1 MSKKNIMLTIN
12 DVTALLQATGV
23 CEEDI
28 LKIENLKTKIE
39 NRELV
44 ISVIGQF
51 KRGKTSFING
61 VLEAAVLPVGII
73 PVTSV
78 ATKIQYGEELAQVFY
93 KTGESQTV
101 PLDQLVGYIAEQQ
114 NPNNQKGVSFVN
126 LFLPD
131 EFLKAGIT
139 LVDTP
144 GVGSIHQSNTD
155 EAYAFMKD
163 SDAIIFMLSVD
174 CPINE
179 IEREFL
185 IEARNYASK
194 FYFAI
199 NKIDTISPA
208 DLKDYLGYCHEII
221 CEIMG
226 VNGIELFAISA
237 KSKAGMDELFA
248 KIAEDIKVSA
258 DRIIIESVEIKFR
271 EVLGA
276 ALSRLQLYRS
286 AYSMPLKNLEEK
298 RAELEEKLGSLDQ
311 ISKDSTFYLL
321 RNIDEL
327 LEQIRAELQDG
338 SAGIREVLSA
348 DMAVVYQKNRET
360 KPKELEK
367 VLMALLESQLTAH
380 LNELSE
386 RGLVRLSL
394 GYEQLAEILN
404 QKIDD
409 LKGFLSKVVA
419 ELFGISYQV
428 DTTVHTLSSRDD
440 FYVKVNQKPG
450 AFLVD
455 MNDLVYLMPRGYANK
470 KIYARYQNKMQTDV
484 EHNTNNMIYN
494 YQYKI
499 RESIRDFKA
508 VLERESETLK
518 QDLTE
523 LVNRVIVDK
532 VNTSQELGGKI
543 KDLDDTCERLT
554 LLLQELNQS

>member
-1 MSKKNIMLTIN
+1 MIKKNIMTTIN
-12 DVTALLQATGV
+12 DVTALLQITGV

-28 LKIENLKTKIE
+28 RKIENLKTKIA

-61 VLEAAVLPVGII
+61 VLETAVLPVGII

-78 ATKIQYGEELAQVFY
+78 ATKISYGEELAEVHF
-93 KTGESQTV
+93 KTGKSQTV
-101 PLDQLVGYIAEQQ
+101 ALEQLVGYIAEQQ

-131 EFLKAGIT
+131 DFLKDGIT

-144 GVGSIHQSNTD
+144 GVGSIHQNNTD

-174 CPINE
+174 SPINE

-185 IEARNYASK
+185 VEARNYAAK

-208 DLKDYLGYCHEII
+208 DLEAYLGYCHDIL
-221 CEIMG
+221 CEIMA
-226 VNGIELFAISA
+226 VDAIELFAISA
-237 KSKAGMDELFA
+237 KTKVGMAELFA
-248 KIAEDIKVSA
+248 KITEDIKVSA
-258 DRIIIESVEIKFR
+258 DQIIIESVQIKFR

-276 ALSRLQLYRS
+276 AISHLELYRR
-286 AYSMPLKNLEEK
+286 AYGMPLKNLEEK
-298 RAELEEKLGSLDQ
+298 RSELEEKLGSLDQ
-311 ISKDSTFYLL
+311 ITRDSTFYLL
-321 RNIDEL
+321 RHIDEL
-327 LEQIRAELQDG
+327 LEQIRTELQDG
-338 SAGIREVLSA
+338 SADIREKLTVA
-348 DMAVVYQKNRET
+348 MAAAYEKNREA
-360 KPKELEK
+360 KPKELEN
-367 VLMALLESQLTAH
+367 VLMTLLENQLSAQ
-380 LNELSE
+380 LNDLSE
-386 RGLVRLSL
+386 RGLASLSS
-394 GYEQLAEILN
+394 GYEHLAELLN

-409 LKGFLSKVVA
+409 LKAFLSKVVV
-419 ELFGISYQV
+419 ELFGINYQV

-440 FYVKVNQKPG
+440 FYVKVNQKPA

-470 KIYARYQNKMQTDV
+470 KIYTRYQSKMQTDV
-484 EHNTNNMIYN
+484 EHNINNMIYN

-499 RESIRDFKA
+499 RESVRDFKA
-508 VLERESETLK
+508 VLERESAALK
-518 QDLTE
+518 QELSE
-523 LVNRVIVDK
+523 LVNRVISDK
-532 VNTSQELGGKI
+532 EDTSKQLGDRIKELDAI
-543 KDLDDTCERLT
+543 SQQLT
-554 LLLQELNQS
+554 FMLSEL

>member
-1 MSKKNIMLTIN
+1 MSKKNIMTTIN
-12 DVTALLQATGV
+12 DVTALLQVTGV

-28 LKIENLKTKIE
+28 GKIENLKTKIA

-78 ATKIQYGEELAQVFY
+78 ATRIQYGNDLAEVHF

-101 PLDQLVGYIAEQQ
+101 ALEQLVGYIAEQQ
-114 NPNNQKGVSFVN
+114 NPNNQKGVYFVN

-131 EFLKAGIT
+131 DFLKDGIT

-144 GVGSIHQSNTD
+144 GVGSIHQNNTD
-155 EAYAFMKD
+155 EAYACMKD

-174 CPINE
+174 SPINE

-185 IEARNYASK
+185 VEARNYAAK

-208 DLKDYLGYCHEII
+208 DLEAYLGYCHDIL
-221 CEIMG
+221 CEIMA
-226 VNGIELFAISA
+226 VDAIELFAISA
-237 KSKAGMDELFA
+237 KTKAGMDELFA
-248 KIAEDIKVSA
+248 KIAGDIKISA
-258 DRIIIESVEIKFR
+258 DRIIMDSVQIKFR

-276 ALSRLQLYRS
+276 ALSHLELYRS

-298 RAELEEKLGSLDQ
+298 REELDEKLASLDQ
-311 ISKDSTFYLL
+311 LTRDSSFYLL
-321 RNIDEL
+321 RHIDEL
-327 LEQIRAELQDG
+327 LEQIRIELQDG
-338 SAGIREVLSA
+338 SAEIREVLSA
-348 DMAVVYQKNRET
+348 DMAVAYEKNREM

-367 VLMALLESQLTAH
+367 ALMTLLENQLSAQ
-380 LNELSE
+380 LNDLSG
-386 RGLVRLSL
+386 RGLASL
-394 GYEQLAEILN
+394 ASGYEHLAELLN

-409 LKGFLSKVVA
+409 LKAFLGKVVA
-419 ELFGISYQV
+419 EIFGINYQV

-440 FYVKVNQKPG
+440 FYVKVNQKQA

-455 MNDLVYLMPRGYANK
+455 MNDLIYLMPRGYTNK
-470 KIYARYQNKMQTDV
+470 KIYTRYQNKILTDV
-484 EHNTNNMIYN
+484 EHNINNMIYN

-499 RESIRDFKA
+499 RESVRDFKA
-508 VLERESETLK
+508 VLERESQTLK
-518 QDLTE
+518 QELSE

-532 VNTSQELGGKI
+532 EDTSKQLGDKI
-543 KDLDDTCERLT
+543 RELDDTCERLT
-554 LLLQELNQS
+554 VLLKEL

>member
-1 MSKKNIMLTIN
+1 MIKKNMMTTIN
-12 DVTALLQATGV
+12 DVTALLQITGV

-28 LKIENLKTKIE
+28 RKIENLKTKIA

-61 VLEAAVLPVGII
+61 VLETAVLPVGII

-78 ATKIQYGEELAQVFY
+78 ATKISYGEELAEVHF
-93 KTGESQTV
+93 KTGKSQTV
-101 PLDQLVGYIAEQQ
+101 ALEQLVGYIAEQQ

-131 EFLKAGIT
+131 DFLKDGIT

-144 GVGSIHQSNTD
+144 GVGSIHQNNTD

-174 CPINE
+174 SPINE

-185 IEARNYASK
+185 VEARNYAAK

-208 DLKDYLGYCHEII
+208 DLEAYLGYCHDIL
-221 CEIMG
+221 CEIMA
-226 VNGIELFAISA
+226 VDAIELFAISA
-237 KSKAGMDELFA
+237 KTKVGMAELFA
-248 KIAEDIKVSA
+248 KITEDIKVSA
-258 DRIIIESVEIKFR
+258 DQIIIESVQIKFR

-276 ALSRLQLYRS
+276 AISHLELYRR
-286 AYSMPLKNLEEK
+286 AYGMPLKNLEEK
-298 RAELEEKLGSLDQ
+298 RSELEEKLGSLDQ
-311 ISKDSTFYLL
+311 ITRDSTFYLL
-321 RNIDEL
+321 RHIDEL
-327 LEQIRAELQDG
+327 LEQIRTELQDG
-338 SAGIREVLSA
+338 SADIREKLTVA
-348 DMAVVYQKNRET
+348 MAAAYEKNREA
-360 KPKELEK
+360 KPKELEN
-367 VLMALLESQLTAH
+367 VLMTLLENQLSAQ
-380 LNELSE
+380 LNDLSE
-386 RGLVRLSL
+386 RGLASLSS
-394 GYEQLAEILN
+394 GYEHLAELLN

-409 LKGFLSKVVA
+409 LKAFLSKVVV
-419 ELFGISYQV
+419 ELFGINYQV

-440 FYVKVNQKPG
+440 FYVKVNQKPA

-470 KIYARYQNKMQTDV
+470 KIYTRYQSKMQTDV
-484 EHNTNNMIYN
+484 EHNINNMIYN

-499 RESIRDFKA
+499 RESVRDFKA
-508 VLERESETLK
+508 VLERESAALK
-518 QDLTE
+518 QELSE
-523 LVNRVIVDK
+523 LVNRVISDK
-532 VNTSQELGGKI
+532 EDTSKQLGDRIKELDAI
-543 KDLDDTCERLT
+543 SQQLT
-554 LLLQELNQS
+554 FMLSEL

>member
-1 MSKKNIMLTIN
+1 MSKKNITTTI
-12 DVTALLQATGV
+12 DDAATLLQGIGV

-28 LKIENLKTKIE
+28 RKIEMLKTKIK

-51 KRGKTSFING
+51 KRGKTSFINA

-78 ATKIQYGEELAQVFY
+78 ATKIQYGEALAEVHF
-93 KTGESQTV
+93 KTGDHQIV
-101 PLDQLVGYIAEQQ
+101 ALDQLVGYIAEQQ

-131 EFLKAGIT
+131 DFLRAGIT

-144 GVGSIHQSNTD
+144 GVGSIHQNNTD
-155 EAYAFMKD
+155 EAYAFMRD

-174 CPINE
+174 SPINE

-185 IEARNYASK
+185 IEARNYAAK

-199 NKIDTISPA
+199 NKTDTISPS
-208 DLKDYLGYCHEII
+208 DLEAYLGYCHDIL
-221 CEIMG
+221 CEIMA
-226 VNGIELFAISA
+226 VEAIELFAISA
-237 KSKAGMDELFA
+237 KTKVGIDALFI

-258 DRIIIESVEIKFR
+258 DRIIMDSVQIKFR
-271 EVLGA
+271 EVLRV
-276 ALSRLQLYRS
+276 ALSHLELYRR
-286 AYSMPLKNLEEK
+286 AYGMPLKNLEEK
-298 RAELEEKLGSLDQ
+298 RSELEEKLSSLDQ
-311 ISKDSTFYLL
+311 ITRDSTFYLL
-321 RNIDEL
+321 RHIDEL

-338 SAGIREVLSA
+338 SAGIRDVLSA
-348 DMAVVYQKNRET
+348 EMAAVYEKNRNA

-367 VLMALLESQLTAH
+367 MLMALLENQLTAH

-386 RGLVRLSL
+386 RGLASLSS
-394 GYEQLAEILN
+394 GYEHLAEILN

-409 LKGFLSKVVA
+409 LKAFLVKVVA

-428 DTTVHTLSSRDD
+428 DTMAHTLSSRDD
-440 FYVKVNQKPG
+440 FYVKVNQKPA
-450 AFLVD
+450 AFLLD
-455 MNDLVYLMPRGYANK
+455 MNDLVYLLPRGYANK

-484 EHNTNNMIYN
+484 EHNINNMIYN

-499 RESIRDFKA
+499 RESVREFKA
-508 VLERESETLK
+508 VLERESDALK
-518 QDLTE
+518 QDLSE
-523 LVNRVIVDK
+523 LMNRVVADK
-532 VNTSQELGGKI
+532 EASSQTLGEKI
-543 KDLDDTCERLT
+543 KELDTVCQQLT
-554 LLLQELNQS
+554 VILSEF

>member
-1 MSKKNIMLTIN
+1 MSKKNITTTI
-12 DVTALLQATGV
+12 DDAATLLQGIGV

-28 LKIENLKTKIE
+28 RKIEMLKTKIK

-51 KRGKTSFING
+51 KRGKTSFINA

-78 ATKIQYGEELAQVFY
+78 ATKIQYGEALAEVHF
-93 KTGESQTV
+93 KTGDHQIV
-101 PLDQLVGYIAEQQ
+101 ALDQVVGYIAEQQ

-131 EFLKAGIT
+131 DFLRAGIT

-144 GVGSIHQSNTD
+144 GVGSIHQNNTD
-155 EAYAFMKD
+155 EAYAFMRD

-174 CPINE
+174 SPINE

-185 IEARNYASK
+185 TEARNYAAK

-199 NKIDTISPA
+199 NKTDTISPS
-208 DLKDYLGYCHEII
+208 DLEAYLGYCHDIL
-221 CEIMG
+221 CEIMA
-226 VNGIELFAISA
+226 VEAIELFAISA
-237 KSKAGMDELFA
+237 KTKVGIDALFI

-258 DRIIIESVEIKFR
+258 DRIIMDSVQIKFR
-271 EVLGA
+271 EVLRV
-276 ALSRLQLYRS
+276 ALSHLELYRR
-286 AYSMPLKNLEEK
+286 AYGMPLKNLEEK
-298 RAELEEKLGSLDQ
+298 RSELEEKLSSLDQ
-311 ISKDSTFYLL
+311 ITRDSTFYLL
-321 RNIDEL
+321 RHIDEL

-338 SAGIREVLSA
+338 SAGIRDVLSA
-348 DMAVVYQKNRET
+348 EMAAVYEKNRNA

-367 VLMALLESQLTAH
+367 MLMALLENQLTAH

-386 RGLVRLSL
+386 RGLASLSS
-394 GYEQLAEILN
+394 GYEHLAEILN

-409 LKGFLSKVVA
+409 LKGFLVKVVA

-428 DTTVHTLSSRDD
+428 DTMAHTLSSRDD
-440 FYVKVNQKPG
+440 FYVKVNQKPA
-450 AFLVD
+450 AFLLD
-455 MNDLVYLMPRGYANK
+455 MNDLVYLLPRGYANK

-484 EHNTNNMIYN
+484 EHNINNMIYN

-499 RESIRDFKA
+499 RESVREFKA
-508 VLERESETLK
+508 VLERESDALK
-518 QDLTE
+518 QDLSE
-523 LVNRVIVDK
+523 LMNRVVADK
-532 VNTSQELGGKI
+532 EASSQTLGEKI
-543 KDLDDTCERLT
+543 KELDTVCQQLT
-554 LLLQELNQS
+554 VILSEF

>member
-1 MSKKNIMLTIN
+1 MSKKNITTTI
-12 DVTALLQATGV
+12 DDAATLLQGIGV

-28 LKIENLKTKIE
+28 RKIEMLKTKIK

-51 KRGKTSFING
+51 KRGKTSFINA

-78 ATKIQYGEELAQVFY
+78 ATKIQYGEALAEVHF
-93 KTGESQTV
+93 KTGDHQIV
-101 PLDQLVGYIAEQQ
+101 ALDQVVGYIAEQQ

-131 EFLKAGIT
+131 DFLRAGIT

-144 GVGSIHQSNTD
+144 GVGSIHQNNTD
-155 EAYAFMKD
+155 EAYAFMRD

-174 CPINE
+174 SPINE

-185 IEARNYASK
+185 IEARNYAAK

-199 NKIDTISPA
+199 NKTDTISPS
-208 DLKDYLGYCHEII
+208 DLEAYLGYCHDIL
-221 CEIMG
+221 CEIMA
-226 VNGIELFAISA
+226 VEAIELFAISA
-237 KSKAGMDELFA
+237 KTKVGIDALFI

-258 DRIIIESVEIKFR
+258 DRIIMDSVQIKFR
-271 EVLGA
+271 EVLRV
-276 ALSRLQLYRS
+276 ALSHLELYRR
-286 AYSMPLKNLEEK
+286 AYGMPLKNLEEK
-298 RAELEEKLGSLDQ
+298 RSELEEKLSSLDQ
-311 ISKDSTFYLL
+311 ITRDSTFYLL
-321 RNIDEL
+321 RHIDEL

-338 SAGIREVLSA
+338 SAGIRDVLSA
-348 DMAVVYQKNRET
+348 EMAAVYEKNRNA

-367 VLMALLESQLTAH
+367 MLMALLENQLTAH

-386 RGLVRLSL
+386 RGLASLSS
-394 GYEQLAEILN
+394 GYEHLAEILN

-409 LKGFLSKVVA
+409 LKGFLVKVVA

-428 DTTVHTLSSRDD
+428 DTMAHTLSSRDD
-440 FYVKVNQKPG
+440 FYVKVNQKPA
-450 AFLVD
+450 AFLLD
-455 MNDLVYLMPRGYANK
+455 MNDLVYLLPLGYANK

-484 EHNTNNMIYN
+484 EHNINNMIYN

-499 RESIRDFKA
+499 RESVREFKA
-508 VLERESETLK
+508 VLERESDALK
-518 QDLTE
+518 QDLSE
-523 LVNRVIVDK
+523 LMNRVVADK
-532 VNTSQELGGKI
+532 EASSQTLGEKI
-543 KDLDDTCERLT
+543 KELDTVCQQLT
-554 LLLQELNQS
+554 VILSEF

>member
-1 MSKKNIMLTIN
+1 MTTI
-12 DVTALLQATGV
+12 DDAATLLQGIGV

-28 LKIENLKTKIE
+28 RKIEMLKTKIK

-51 KRGKTSFING
+51 KRGKTSFINA

-78 ATKIQYGEELAQVFY
+78 ATKIQYGEALAEVHF
-93 KTGESQTV
+93 KTGDHQIV
-101 PLDQLVGYIAEQQ
+101 ALDQVVGYIAEQQ

-131 EFLKAGIT
+131 DFLRAGIT

-144 GVGSIHQSNTD
+144 GVGSIHQNNTD
-155 EAYAFMKD
+155 EAYAFMRD

-174 CPINE
+174 SPINE

-185 IEARNYASK
+185 TEARNYAAK

-199 NKIDTISPA
+199 NKTDTISPS
-208 DLKDYLGYCHEII
+208 DLEAYLGYCHDIL
-221 CEIMG
+221 CEIMA
-226 VNGIELFAISA
+226 VEAIELFAISA
-237 KSKAGMDELFA
+237 KTKVGIDALFI

-258 DRIIIESVEIKFR
+258 DRIIMDSVQIKFR
-271 EVLGA
+271 EVLRV
-276 ALSRLQLYRS
+276 ALSHLELYRR
-286 AYSMPLKNLEEK
+286 AYGMPLKNLEEK
-298 RAELEEKLGSLDQ
+298 RSELEEKLSSLDQ
-311 ISKDSTFYLL
+311 ITRDSTFYLL
-321 RNIDEL
+321 RHIDEL

-338 SAGIREVLSA
+338 SAGIRDVLSA
-348 DMAVVYQKNRET
+348 EMAAVYEKNRNA

-367 VLMALLESQLTAH
+367 MLMALLENQLTAH

-386 RGLVRLSL
+386 RGLASLSS
-394 GYEQLAEILN
+394 GYEHLAEILN

-409 LKGFLSKVVA
+409 LKGFLVKVVA

-428 DTTVHTLSSRDD
+428 DTMAHTLSSRDD
-440 FYVKVNQKPG
+440 FYVKVNQKPA
-450 AFLVD
+450 AFLLD
-455 MNDLVYLMPRGYANK
+455 MNDLVYLLPRGYANK

-484 EHNTNNMIYN
+484 EHNINNMIYN

-499 RESIRDFKA
+499 RESVREFKA
-508 VLERESETLK
+508 VLERESDALK
-518 QDLTE
+518 QDLSE
-523 LVNRVIVDK
+523 LMNRVVADK
-532 VNTSQELGGKI
+532 EASSQTLGEKI
-543 KDLDDTCERLT
+543 KELDTVCQQLT
-554 LLLQELNQS
+554 VILSEF

>member
-1 MSKKNIMLTIN
+1 MIKKNMMTTIN
-12 DVTALLQATGV
+12 DVTALLQITGV

-28 LKIENLKTKIE
+28 RKIENLKTKIA

-61 VLEAAVLPVGII
+61 VLETAVLPVGII

-78 ATKIQYGEELAQVFY
+78 ATRISYGEELAEVHF
-93 KTGESQTV
+93 KTGKSQTV
-101 PLDQLVGYIAEQQ
+101 ALEQLVGYIAEQQ

-131 EFLKAGIT
+131 DFLKDGIT

-144 GVGSIHQSNTD
+144 GVGSIHQNNTD

-174 CPINE
+174 SPINE

-185 IEARNYASK
+185 VEARNYAAK

-208 DLKDYLGYCHEII
+208 DLEAYLGYCHDIL
-221 CEIMG
+221 CEIMA
-226 VNGIELFAISA
+226 VDAIELFAISA
-237 KSKAGMDELFA
+237 KTKVGMAELFA
-248 KIAEDIKVSA
+248 KITEDIKVSA
-258 DRIIIESVEIKFR
+258 DQIIIESVQIKFR

-276 ALSRLQLYRS
+276 AISHLELYRR
-286 AYSMPLKNLEEK
+286 AYGMPLKNLEEK
-298 RAELEEKLGSLDQ
+298 RSELEEKLGSLDQ
-311 ISKDSTFYLL
+311 ITRDSTFYLL
-321 RNIDEL
+321 RHIDEL
-327 LEQIRAELQDG
+327 LEQIRTELQDG
-338 SAGIREVLSA
+338 SADIREKLTVA
-348 DMAVVYQKNRET
+348 MAAAYEKNREA
-360 KPKELEK
+360 KPKELEN
-367 VLMALLESQLTAH
+367 VLMTLLENQLSAQ
-380 LNELSE
+380 LNDLSE
-386 RGLVRLSL
+386 RGLASLSS
-394 GYEQLAEILN
+394 GYEHLAELLN

-409 LKGFLSKVVA
+409 LKAFLSKVVV
-419 ELFGISYQV
+419 ELFGINYQV

-440 FYVKVNQKPG
+440 FYVKVNQKPA

-470 KIYARYQNKMQTDV
+470 KIYTRYQSKMQTDV
-484 EHNTNNMIYN
+484 EHNINNMIYN

-499 RESIRDFKA
+499 RESVRDFKA
-508 VLERESETLK
+508 VLERESAALK
-518 QDLTE
+518 QELSE
-523 LVNRVIVDK
+523 LVNRVISDK
-532 VNTSQELGGKI
+532 EDTSKQLGDRIKELDAI
-543 KDLDDTCERLT
+543 SQQLT
-554 LLLQELNQS
+554 FMLSEL

>member
-1 MSKKNIMLTIN
+1 MSKKNIMTTIN
-12 DVTALLQATGV
+12 DVTALLQVTGV
-23 CEEDI
+23 CEDDI
-28 LKIENLKTKIE
+28 RKIENLRTKIE

-78 ATKIQYGEELAQVFY
+78 ATKIQYGKKLAEVHF
-93 KTGESQTV
+93 KSGDRQTV
-101 PLDQLVGYIAEQQ
+101 ALDQLAGFIAEQQ

-131 EFLKAGIT
+131 GFLKDGIT

-144 GVGSIHQSNTD
+144 GVGSIHQNNTD

-174 CPINE
+174 SPINE
-179 IEREFL
+179 IEQEFL

-208 DLKDYLGYCHEII
+208 DLEAYLGYCHDIL
-221 CEIMG
+221 CEIMA
-226 VNGIELFAISA
+226 VDAIELFAISA
-237 KSKAGMDELFA
+237 KTKAGMDELFT
-248 KIAEDIKVSA
+248 KIAGDIKISA
-258 DRIIIESVEIKFR
+258 DQIIFESVQIKFR

-276 ALSRLQLYRS
+276 ALSHLELYRS

-298 RAELEEKLGSLDQ
+298 REQLDEKLGSLDQ
-311 ISKDSTFYLL
+311 LTRDSSFYLL

-327 LEQIRAELQDG
+327 LEQIRTELQDG
-338 SAGIREVLSA
+338 SAEIREVLSA
-348 DMAVVYQKNRET
+348 DMVAAYAKNQEM

-367 VLMALLESQLTAH
+367 VLMTLLENQLSVQ
-380 LNELSE
+380 LNDLSE
-386 RGLVRLSL
+386 RGLASL
-394 GYEQLAEILN
+394 TSGYEHLAELLN

-409 LKGFLSKVVA
+409 LKAFLGKVVA
-419 ELFGISYQV
+419 ELFGINYQV

-440 FYVKVNQKPG
+440 FYVKVNQKPA

-470 KIYARYQNKMQTDV
+470 KIYTRYQNKMLTDV
-484 EHNTNNMIYN
+484 EHNINNMIYN

-508 VLERESETLK
+508 VLEQESATLK
-518 QDLTE
+518 RDLTD
-523 LVNRVIVDK
+523 LVNRVISDK
-532 VNTSQELGGKI
+532 EDASKQLGDKI
-543 KDLDDTCERLT
+543 QQLDDIYTRLAM
-554 LLLQELNQS
+554 LLKAFN

>member
-1 MSKKNIMLTIN
+1 MTTI
-12 DVTALLQATGV
+12 DDAATLLQGIGV

-28 LKIENLKTKIE
+28 RKIEMLKTKIK

-51 KRGKTSFING
+51 KRGKTSFINA

-78 ATKIQYGEELAQVFY
+78 ATKIQYGEALAEVHF
-93 KTGESQTV
+93 KTGDHQIV
-101 PLDQLVGYIAEQQ
+101 ALDQVVGYIAEQQ

-131 EFLKAGIT
+131 DFLRAGIT

-144 GVGSIHQSNTD
+144 GVGSIHQNNTD
-155 EAYAFMKD
+155 EAYAFMRD

-174 CPINE
+174 SPINE

-185 IEARNYASK
+185 IEARNYAAK

-199 NKIDTISPA
+199 NKTDTISPS
-208 DLKDYLGYCHEII
+208 DLEAYLGYCHDIL
-221 CEIMG
+221 CEIMA
-226 VNGIELFAISA
+226 VEAIELFAISA
-237 KSKAGMDELFA
+237 KTKVGIDALFI

-258 DRIIIESVEIKFR
+258 DRIIMDSVQIKFR
-271 EVLGA
+271 EVLRV
-276 ALSRLQLYRS
+276 ALSHLELYRR
-286 AYSMPLKNLEEK
+286 AYGMPLKNLEEK
-298 RAELEEKLGSLDQ
+298 RSELEEKLSSLDQ
-311 ISKDSTFYLL
+311 ITRDSTFYLL
-321 RNIDEL
+321 RHIDEL

-338 SAGIREVLSA
+338 SAGIRDVLSA
-348 DMAVVYQKNRET
+348 EMAAVYEKNRNA

-367 VLMALLESQLTAH
+367 MLMALLENQLTAH

-386 RGLVRLSL
+386 RGLASLSS
-394 GYEQLAEILN
+394 GYEHLAEILN

-409 LKGFLSKVVA
+409 LKGFLVKVVA

-428 DTTVHTLSSRDD
+428 DTMAHTLSSRDD
-440 FYVKVNQKPG
+440 FYVKVNQKPA
-450 AFLVD
+450 AFLLD
-455 MNDLVYLMPRGYANK
+455 MNDLVYLLPRGYANK

-484 EHNTNNMIYN
+484 EHNINNMIYN

-499 RESIRDFKA
+499 RESVREFKA
-508 VLERESETLK
+508 VLERESDALK
-518 QDLTE
+518 QDLSE
-523 LVNRVIVDK
+523 LMNRVVADK
-532 VNTSQELGGKI
+532 EASSQTLGEKI
-543 KDLDDTCERLT
+543 KELDTVCQQLT
-554 LLLQELNQS
+554 VILSEF

>member
-1 MSKKNIMLTIN
+1 MIKKNMMTTIN
-12 DVTALLQATGV
+12 DVTALLQVTGV

-28 LKIENLKTKIE
+28 RKIENLKTKIA

-78 ATKIQYGEELAQVFY
+78 ATKISYGEELAEVHF

-101 PLDQLVGYIAEQQ
+101 ALEQLVGYIAEQQ

-131 EFLKAGIT
+131 DFLKDGIT

-144 GVGSIHQSNTD
+144 GVGSIHQNNTD

-174 CPINE
+174 SPINE

-185 IEARNYASK
+185 VEARNYAAK

-208 DLKDYLGYCHEII
+208 DLEAYLGYCHDIL
-221 CEIMG
+221 CEIMA
-226 VNGIELFAISA
+226 VDTIELFAISA
-237 KSKAGMDELFA
+237 KTKVGMAELFA
-248 KIAEDIKVSA
+248 KISEDIKVSA
-258 DRIIIESVEIKFR
+258 DQIIIESVQIKFR
-271 EVLGA
+271 EVLGV
-276 ALSRLQLYRS
+276 ALSHLELYRR
-286 AYSMPLKNLEEK
+286 AYGMPLKNLEEK
-298 RAELEEKLGSLDQ
+298 RRELEEKLGSLDQ
-311 ISKDSTFYLL
+311 ITKDATFYLL
-321 RNIDEL
+321 RHIDEL
-327 LEQIRAELQDG
+327 LEQIRTELQDG
-338 SAGIREVLSA
+338 SAGIREKLTVA
-348 DMAVVYQKNRET
+348 MAAAYEKNREA
-360 KPKELEK
+360 KPKELEN
-367 VLMALLESQLTAH
+367 VLMTLLENQLSAQ
-380 LNELSE
+380 LNDLSE
-386 RGLVRLSL
+386 RGLTSLSS
-394 GYEQLAEILN
+394 GYEDLVELLN

-409 LKGFLSKVVA
+409 LKAFLSKVVA
-419 ELFGISYQV
+419 ELFGINYQV

-440 FYVKVNQKPG
+440 FYVKVNQKPA

-470 KIYARYQNKMQTDV
+470 KIYTRYLSKMQTDV
-484 EHNTNNMIYN
+484 EHNINNMIYN

-499 RESIRDFKA
+499 RESVRDFKA
-508 VLERESETLK
+508 VLERESTTLK
-518 QDLTE
+518 QELSE
-523 LVNRVIVDK
+523 LVNRVITDK
-532 VNTSQELGGKI
+532 EDTSKQLGDRIKELDAI
-543 KDLDDTCERLT
+543 SQQLT
-554 LLLQELNQS
+554 FMLLEL

>member
-1 MSKKNIMLTIN
+1 MIKKNMMATIN
-12 DVTALLQATGV
+12 DVTALLQITGV

-28 LKIENLKTKIE
+28 RKIENLKTKIA

-78 ATKIQYGEELAQVFY
+78 ATKISYGEELAEVHF
-93 KTGESQTV
+93 KTGESQMV
-101 PLDQLVGYIAEQQ
+101 ALEQLVGYIAEQQ

-131 EFLKAGIT
+131 DFLKDGIT

-144 GVGSIHQSNTD
+144 GVGSIHQNNTD

-174 CPINE
+174 SPINE

-185 IEARNYASK
+185 VEARNYAAK

-208 DLKDYLGYCHEII
+208 DLEAYLGYCHDIL
-221 CEIMG
+221 CEIMA
-226 VNGIELFAISA
+226 VDTIELFTISA
-237 KSKAGMDELFA
+237 KTKVGMAELFA
-248 KIAEDIKVSA
+248 KITEDIKVSA
-258 DRIIIESVEIKFR
+258 DQIIIESVQIKFR

-276 ALSRLQLYRS
+276 AISHLELYRR
-286 AYSMPLKNLEEK
+286 AYGMPLKNLEEK
-298 RAELEEKLGSLDQ
+298 RSELEEKLGSLDQ
-311 ISKDSTFYLL
+311 ITRDSTFYLL
-321 RNIDEL
+321 RHIDEL
-327 LEQIRAELQDG
+327 LEQIRTELQNG
-338 SAGIREVLSA
+338 SAGIREKLTVA
-348 DMAVVYQKNRET
+348 IAAAYEKNREA
-360 KPKELEK
+360 KPKELEN
-367 VLMALLESQLTAH
+367 VLMTLLENQLSAQ
-380 LNELSE
+380 LNDLSE
-386 RGLVRLSL
+386 RGLTSLSS
-394 GYEQLAEILN
+394 GYEDLVELLN

-409 LKGFLSKVVA
+409 LKAFLSKVVA
-419 ELFGISYQV
+419 ELFRINYQV

-440 FYVKVNQKPG
+440 FYVKVNQKPA

-470 KIYARYQNKMQTDV
+470 KIYTRYQSKMQTDV
-484 EHNTNNMIYN
+484 EHNINNMIYN
-494 YQYKI
+494 YQYKV
-499 RESIRDFKA
+499 RESVRDFKA
-508 VLERESETLK
+508 VLERESTTLK
-518 QDLTE
+518 QELSE
-523 LVNRVIVDK
+523 LVNRVITDK
-532 VNTSQELGGKI
+532 EDTSKQLGDRIKELDAI
-543 KDLDDTCERLT
+543 SQQLT
-554 LLLQELNQS
+554 FMLLEL

>member
-1 MSKKNIMLTIN
+1 MSKKNIMTTI
-12 DVTALLQATGV
+12 DDAATLLQGIGV

-28 LKIENLKTKIE
+28 RKIEMLKTKIK

-51 KRGKTSFING
+51 KRGKTSFINA

-78 ATKIQYGEELAQVFY
+78 ATKIQYGEALAEVHF
-93 KTGESQTV
+93 KTGDHQIV
-101 PLDQLVGYIAEQQ
+101 ALDQLVGYIAEQQ

-131 EFLKAGIT
+131 DFLRAGIT

-144 GVGSIHQSNTD
+144 GVGSIHQNNTD
-155 EAYAFMKD
+155 EAYAFMRD

-174 CPINE
+174 SPINE

-185 IEARNYASK
+185 IEARNYAAK

-199 NKIDTISPA
+199 NKIDTISPS
-208 DLKDYLGYCHEII
+208 DLEAYLGYCHDIL
-221 CEIMG
+221 CEIMA
-226 VNGIELFAISA
+226 VEAIELFAISA
-237 KSKAGMDELFA
+237 KTKVGIDALFI

-258 DRIIIESVEIKFR
+258 DRIIMNSVQIKFR
-271 EVLGA
+271 EVLRV
-276 ALSRLQLYRS
+276 ALSHLELYRR
-286 AYSMPLKNLEEK
+286 AYGMPLKNLEEK
-298 RAELEEKLGSLDQ
+298 RSELEEKLSSLDQ
-311 ISKDSTFYLL
+311 ITRDSTFYLL
-321 RNIDEL
+321 CHIDEL

-338 SAGIREVLSA
+338 SAGIRDVLSA
-348 DMAVVYQKNRET
+348 EMAAVYEKNRNA

-367 VLMALLESQLTAH
+367 MLMALLENQLTAH

-386 RGLVRLSL
+386 RGLASLSS
-394 GYEQLAEILN
+394 GYEHLAEILN
-404 QKIDD
+404 QKIVD
-409 LKGFLSKVVA
+409 LKAFLVKVVA

-428 DTTVHTLSSRDD
+428 DTMAHTLSSRDD
-440 FYVKVNQKPG
+440 FYVKVNQKPA

-455 MNDLVYLMPRGYANK
+455 MNDLVYLLPLGYANK

-484 EHNTNNMIYN
+484 EHNINNMIYN

-499 RESIRDFKA
+499 RESVREFKA
-508 VLERESETLK
+508 VLERESDALK
-518 QDLTE
+518 QDLSE
-523 LVNRVIVDK
+523 LMNRVVADK
-532 VNTSQELGGKI
+532 EASSQTLGEKI
-543 KDLDDTCERLT
+543 KELDTVCQQLT
-554 LLLQELNQS
+554 VILSEF

>member
-1 MSKKNIMLTIN
+1 MSKKNIMTTIN
-12 DVTALLQATGV
+12 DVTALLQVTGV

-28 LKIENLKTKIE
+28 GKIENLKTKIA

-78 ATKIQYGEELAQVFY
+78 ATRIQYGNDLAEVHF

-101 PLDQLVGYIAEQQ
+101 ALEQLVGYIAEQQ
-114 NPNNQKGVSFVN
+114 NPNNQKGVYFVN

-131 EFLKAGIT
+131 DFLKDGIT

-144 GVGSIHQSNTD
+144 GVGSIHQNNTD
-155 EAYAFMKD
+155 EAYACMKD

-174 CPINE
+174 SPINE

-185 IEARNYASK
+185 VEARNYAAK

-208 DLKDYLGYCHEII
+208 DLEAYRGYCHDIL
-221 CEIMG
+221 CEIMA
-226 VNGIELFAISA
+226 VDDIELFAISA
-237 KSKAGMDELFA
+237 KTKAGMDELFA
-248 KIAEDIKVSA
+248 KIAGDIKISA
-258 DRIIIESVEIKFR
+258 DRIIMDSVQIKFR
-271 EVLGA
+271 EVLEA
-276 ALSRLQLYRS
+276 ALSHLELYRS

-298 RAELEEKLGSLDQ
+298 REELDEKLASLDQ
-311 ISKDSTFYLL
+311 LTRDSSFYLL
-321 RNIDEL
+321 RHIDEL
-327 LEQIRAELQDG
+327 LEQIRIELQDG
-338 SAGIREVLSA
+338 SAEIREVLSA
-348 DMAVVYQKNRET
+348 DMAVAYEKNREM

-367 VLMALLESQLTAH
+367 ALMTLLENQLSAQ
-380 LNELSE
+380 LNDLSG
-386 RGLVRLSL
+386 RGLASL
-394 GYEQLAEILN
+394 ASGYEHLAELLN

-409 LKGFLSKVVA
+409 LKAFLGKVVA
-419 ELFGISYQV
+419 EIFGINYQV

-440 FYVKVNQKPG
+440 FYVKVNQKQA

-455 MNDLVYLMPRGYANK
+455 MNDLIYLMPRGYTNK
-470 KIYARYQNKMQTDV
+470 KIYTRYQNKILTDV
-484 EHNTNNMIYN
+484 EHNINNMIYN

-499 RESIRDFKA
+499 RESVRDFKA
-508 VLERESETLK
+508 VLERESQTLK
-518 QDLTE
+518 QELSE

-532 VNTSQELGGKI
+532 EDTSKQLGDKI
-543 KDLDDTCERLT
+543 RELDDTCERLT
-554 LLLQELNQS
+554 VLLKEL

>member
-1 MSKKNIMLTIN
+1 MSKKNIMTTI
-12 DVTALLQATGV
+12 DDAATLLQGIGV

-28 LKIENLKTKIE
+28 RKIEMLKTKIK

-51 KRGKTSFING
+51 KRGKTSFINA

-78 ATKIQYGEELAQVFY
+78 ATKIQYGEALAEVHF
-93 KTGESQTV
+93 KTGDHQIV
-101 PLDQLVGYIAEQQ
+101 ALDQVVGYIAEQQ

-131 EFLKAGIT
+131 DFLRAGIT

-144 GVGSIHQSNTD
+144 GVGSIHQNNTD
-155 EAYAFMKD
+155 EAYAFMRD

-174 CPINE
+174 SPINE

-185 IEARNYASK
+185 TEARNYAAK

-199 NKIDTISPA
+199 NKTDTISPS
-208 DLKDYLGYCHEII
+208 DLEAYLGYCHDIL
-221 CEIMG
+221 CEIMA
-226 VNGIELFAISA
+226 VEAIELFAISA
-237 KSKAGMDELFA
+237 KTKVGIDALFI

-258 DRIIIESVEIKFR
+258 DRIIMNSVQIKFR
-271 EVLGA
+271 EVLRV
-276 ALSRLQLYRS
+276 ALSHLELYRR
-286 AYSMPLKNLEEK
+286 AYGMPLKNLEEK
-298 RAELEEKLGSLDQ
+298 RSELEEKLSSLDQ
-311 ISKDSTFYLL
+311 ITRDSTFYLL
-321 RNIDEL
+321 CHIDEL

-338 SAGIREVLSA
+338 SAGIRDVLSA
-348 DMAVVYQKNRET
+348 EMAAVYEKNRNA

-367 VLMALLESQLTAH
+367 MLMALLENQLTAH

-386 RGLVRLSL
+386 RGLASLSS
-394 GYEQLAEILN
+394 GYEHLAEILN
-404 QKIDD
+404 QKIVD
-409 LKGFLSKVVA
+409 LKAFLVKVVA

-428 DTTVHTLSSRDD
+428 DTMAHTLSSRDD
-440 FYVKVNQKPG
+440 FYVKVNQKPA

-455 MNDLVYLMPRGYANK
+455 MNDLVYLLPLGYANK

-484 EHNTNNMIYN
+484 EHNINNMIYN

-499 RESIRDFKA
+499 RESVREFKA
-508 VLERESETLK
+508 VLERESDALK
-518 QDLTE
+518 QDLSE
-523 LVNRVIVDK
+523 LMNRVVADK
-532 VNTSQELGGKI
+532 EASSQTLGEKI
-543 KDLDDTCERLT
+543 KELDTVCQQLT
-554 LLLQELNQS
+554 VILSEF

>member
-1 MSKKNIMLTIN
+1 MSKKNMMTTID
-12 DVTALLQATGV
+12 DVTALLQGAGV

-28 LKIENLKTKIE
+28 KKLNNLKTKIA

-78 ATKIQYGEELAQVFY
+78 ATKISYGEELAEVHF

-101 PLDQLVGYIAEQQ
+101 ALEQLVEYIAEQQ

-131 EFLKAGIT
+131 DFLKSGIT

-144 GVGSIHQSNTD
+144 GVGSIHQNNTD

-174 CPINE
+174 SPINE

-185 IEARNYASK
+185 VEARNYAAK

-208 DLKDYLGYCHEII
+208 DLEAYLGYCHDIL
-221 CEIMG
+221 CEIMA
-226 VNGIELFAISA
+226 VDAIELFAISA
-237 KSKAGMDELFA
+237 RTKAGMAELFA

-258 DRIIIESVEIKFR
+258 DQIIMESVEIKFR
-271 EVLGA
+271 EVLGV
-276 ALSRLQLYRS
+276 ALSHLELYRR
-286 AYSMPLKNLEEK
+286 AYGMPLKNLEEK
-298 RAELEEKLGSLDQ
+298 RSELEEKLGSLDQ
-311 ISKDSTFYLL
+311 ITRDSTFYLL
-321 RNIDEL
+321 RHIDEL
-327 LEQIRAELQDG
+327 LEQIRTELQDG
-338 SAGIREVLSA
+338 SANIREKMTVA
-348 DMAVVYQKNRET
+348 MAAAYQKHREA

-367 VLMALLESQLTAH
+367 VLITLLENQLSTH
-380 LNELSE
+380 LNDLSE
-386 RGLVRLSL
+386 GGLASLST
-394 GYEQLAEILN
+394 GYEHLAELLN
-404 QKIDD
+404 QQIDD
-409 LKGFLSKVVA
+409 LKAFLSKVVA

-440 FYVKVNQKPG
+440 FYVKVNQKPA

-470 KIYARYQNKMQTDV
+470 KIYTRYQNKMLTDV
-484 EHNTNNMIYN
+484 EHNINNMIYN

-499 RESIRDFKA
+499 RESVRDFKA
-508 VLERESETLK
+508 VLARESDTLK

-523 LVNRVIVDK
+523 LVNRVIADK
-532 VNTSQELGGKI
+532 EDTSKQLGDKIREL
-543 KDLDDTCERLT
+543 DYTCERLT
-554 LLLQELNQS
+554 VLLKEL

>member
-1 MSKKNIMLTIN
+1 MMTTI
-12 DVTALLQATGV
+12 DTVTALLQRTGV
-23 CEEDI
+23 SEEDI
-28 LKIENLKTKIE
+28 RKIEKLKTKIA

-61 VLEAAVLPVGII
+61 VLEAAVLPGWII

-78 ATKIQYGEELAQVFY
+78 ATRIQYGNELAEVHF

-101 PLDQLVGYIAEQQ
+101 VLEQLVGYIAEQQ

-131 EFLKAGIT
+131 DFLKDGIT

-144 GVGSIHQSNTD
+144 GVGSIHQNNTD

-174 CPINE
+174 SPINE

-185 IEARNYASK
+185 VEARNYAAK

-208 DLKDYLGYCHEII
+208 DLEAYLGYCHDIL
-221 CEIMG
+221 CEIMA
-226 VNGIELFAISA
+226 VDAIELFAISA
-237 KSKAGMDELFA
+237 KTKAGMDELFA
-248 KIAEDIKVSA
+248 KIAGDIKISA
-258 DRIIIESVEIKFR
+258 DRIIMDSVQIKFR

-276 ALSRLQLYRS
+276 ALSHLELYRS

-298 RAELEEKLGSLDQ
+298 REELDEKLASLDQ
-311 ISKDSTFYLL
+311 LTRDSSFYLL
-321 RNIDEL
+321 RHIDEL
-327 LEQIRAELQDG
+327 LEQIRIELQDG
-338 SAGIREVLSA
+338 SAEIREVLSA
-348 DMAVVYQKNRET
+348 DMAVAYEKNREM

-367 VLMALLESQLTAH
+367 ALMTLLENQLSAQ
-380 LNELSE
+380 LNDLSG
-386 RGLVRLSL
+386 RGLASL
-394 GYEQLAEILN
+394 ASGYEHLAELLN

-409 LKGFLSKVVA
+409 LKAFLGKVVA
-419 ELFGISYQV
+419 EIFGINYQV

-440 FYVKVNQKPG
+440 FYVKVNQKQA

-455 MNDLVYLMPRGYANK
+455 MNDLIYLMPRGYANK
-470 KIYARYQNKMQTDV
+470 KIYTRYQNKILTDV
-484 EHNTNNMIYN
+484 EHNINNMIYN

-499 RESIRDFKA
+499 RESVRDFKA
-508 VLERESETLK
+508 VLERESQTLK
-518 QDLTE
+518 QELSE
-523 LVNRVIVDK
+523 LVNLAIVDK
-532 VNTSQELGGKI
+532 EDTSKQLGDKI
-543 KDLDDTCERLT
+543 RELDDTCERLT
-554 LLLQELNQS
+554 VLLKEL

>member
-1 MSKKNIMLTIN
+1 MTTI
-12 DVTALLQATGV
+12 DDAATLLQGIGV

-28 LKIENLKTKIE
+28 RKIEMLKTKIK

-51 KRGKTSFING
+51 KRGKTSFINA

-78 ATKIQYGEELAQVFY
+78 ATKIQYGEALAEVHF
-93 KTGESQTV
+93 KTGDHQIV
-101 PLDQLVGYIAEQQ
+101 ALDQVVGYIAEQQ

-131 EFLKAGIT
+131 DFLRAGIT

-144 GVGSIHQSNTD
+144 GVGSIHQNNTD
-155 EAYAFMKD
+155 EAYAFMRD

-174 CPINE
+174 SPINE

-185 IEARNYASK
+185 IEARNYAAK

-199 NKIDTISPA
+199 NKTDTISPS
-208 DLKDYLGYCHEII
+208 DLEAYLGYCHDIL
-221 CEIMG
+221 CEIMA
-226 VNGIELFAISA
+226 VEAIELFAISA
-237 KSKAGMDELFA
+237 KTKVGIDALFI

-258 DRIIIESVEIKFR
+258 DRIIMNSVQIKFR
-271 EVLGA
+271 EVLRV
-276 ALSRLQLYRS
+276 ALSHLELYRR
-286 AYSMPLKNLEEK
+286 AYGMPLKNLEEK
-298 RAELEEKLGSLDQ
+298 RSELEEKLSSLDQ
-311 ISKDSTFYLL
+311 ITRDSTFYLL
-321 RNIDEL
+321 CHIDEL

-338 SAGIREVLSA
+338 SAGIRDVLSA
-348 DMAVVYQKNRET
+348 EMAAVYEKNRNA

-367 VLMALLESQLTAH
+367 MLMALLENQLTAH

-386 RGLVRLSL
+386 RGLASLSS
-394 GYEQLAEILN
+394 GYEHLAEILN

-409 LKGFLSKVVA
+409 LKGFLVKVVA

-428 DTTVHTLSSRDD
+428 DTMAHTLSSRDD
-440 FYVKVNQKPG
+440 FYVKVNQKPA

-455 MNDLVYLMPRGYANK
+455 MNDLVYLLPRGYANK

-484 EHNTNNMIYN
+484 EHNINNMIYN

-499 RESIRDFKA
+499 RESVREFKA
-508 VLERESETLK
+508 VLERESDALK
-518 QDLTE
+518 QDLSE
-523 LVNRVIVDK
+523 LMNRVVADK
-532 VNTSQELGGKI
+532 EASSQTLGEKI
-543 KDLDDTCERLT
+543 KELDTVCQQLT
-554 LLLQELNQS
+554 VILSEF

>member
-1 MSKKNIMLTIN
+1 MSKKNIMTTI
-12 DVTALLQATGV
+12 DDAATLLQGIGV

-28 LKIENLKTKIE
+28 RKIEMLKTKIK

-51 KRGKTSFING
+51 KRGKTSFINA

-78 ATKIQYGEELAQVFY
+78 ATKIQYGEALAEVHF
-93 KTGESQTV
+93 KTGDHQIV
-101 PLDQLVGYIAEQQ
+101 ALDQVVGYIAEQQ

-131 EFLKAGIT
+131 DFLRAGIT

-144 GVGSIHQSNTD
+144 GVGSIHQNNTD
-155 EAYAFMKD
+155 EAYAFMRD

-174 CPINE
+174 SPINE

-185 IEARNYASK
+185 TEARNYAAK

-199 NKIDTISPA
+199 NKTDTISPS
-208 DLKDYLGYCHEII
+208 DLEAYLGYCHDIL
-221 CEIMG
+221 CEIMA
-226 VNGIELFAISA
+226 VEAIELFAISA
-237 KSKAGMDELFA
+237 KTKVGIDALFI

-258 DRIIIESVEIKFR
+258 DRIIMDSVQIKFR
-271 EVLGA
+271 EVLRV
-276 ALSRLQLYRS
+276 ALSHLELYRR
-286 AYSMPLKNLEEK
+286 AYGMPLKNLEEK
-298 RAELEEKLGSLDQ
+298 RSELEEKLSSLDQ
-311 ISKDSTFYLL
+311 ITRDSTFYLL
-321 RNIDEL
+321 RHIDEL

-338 SAGIREVLSA
+338 SAGIRDVLSA
-348 DMAVVYQKNRET
+348 EMAAVYEKNRNA

-367 VLMALLESQLTAH
+367 MLMALLENQLTAH

-386 RGLVRLSL
+386 RGLASLSS
-394 GYEQLAEILN
+394 GYEHLAEILN

-409 LKGFLSKVVA
+409 LKGFLVKVVA

-428 DTTVHTLSSRDD
+428 DTMAHTLSSRDD
-440 FYVKVNQKPG
+440 FYVKVNQKPA
-450 AFLVD
+450 AFLLD
-455 MNDLVYLMPRGYANK
+455 MNDLVYLLPRGYANK

-484 EHNTNNMIYN
+484 EHNINNMIYN

-499 RESIRDFKA
+499 RESVREFKA
-508 VLERESETLK
+508 VLERESDALK
-518 QDLTE
+518 QDLSE
-523 LVNRVIVDK
+523 LMNRVVADK
-532 VNTSQELGGKI
+532 EASSQTLGEKI
-543 KDLDDTCERLT
+543 KELDTVCQQLT
-554 LLLQELNQS
+554 VILSEF